1 MQNLELQIEGMTCIA
16 CSNAI
21 QRSLSKK
28 EFIKNVNVNLITKKA
43 LISYD
48 DNFGSQ
54 EIEEK
59 IIKQIEKM
67 GFNARRI
74 NPFLPPNLD
83 SNSPSLD
90 SNPSLNTPP
99 NLDSNPLF
107 KNNFILALV
116 FAIPLFLLSMWNM
129 LFPFFAFTKNA
140 FSAFL
145 EFALLIPIL
154 ISGKGIYKKGFKG
167 LVNFTPNMDSLVMMG
182 SLGAIIYSFYE
193 ILNSRFDLYFES
205 AGVII
210 SVILLG
216 KKIEERAFLSLKD
229 SLLDIASLVPKK
241 MIKLINR
248 VQIEVNIDEIKK
260 GDILVIPK
268 GAMSGVDGILLDN
281 ECLVDESIITGESK
295 HKRKAKNETILSGSI
310 NLGEQFSLEAI
321 SSKSTSMIGK
331 IIELMNDVKKTK
343 IERIA
348 NRVSFYFV
356 PFVIILAIF
365 SGGIWFYLENDLHL
379 SFIVIS
385 SILLISCPCA
395 LGLATP
401 LCILI
406 SNSKAAKKGI
416 YFKNALSIENASKI
430 NTVIFDKTGTL
441 TKGELEVLD
450 SFVIEKYKKEYVFS
464 LIKALEIKSEHLIA
478 KAILKYLKNYKLEN
492 FEISEISTKVGLGL
506 EGVIDNKKIKIGS
519 SRFIN
524 HSIQSPHLISYISI
538 DGEYV
543 GHFVIADALRENIP
557 LLIKNLESNN
567 INCVILSGDSN
578 IKSVESVAK
587 MCGIKEYYHSM
598 LPNEKLDFITNA
610 KKQNKF
616 IAFIGDGVNDA
627 LALKKADIGISLK
640 TANDIA
646 IKNADIII
654 LNDNLNSVYES
665 ILISKRAIRSIKENL
680 LFAFI
685 YNFFAIPLAAL
696 GILNPMISSVAMGL
710 SSLSVV
716 ANSLRLKISKD
727 IKEG

>member
-21 QRSLSKK
+21 QRKLSKK
-28 EFIKNVNVNLITKKA
+28 EFIKNVNINLITKKA

-48 DNFGSQ
+48 NNFLKK
-54 EIEEK
+54 EE
-59 IIKQIEKM
+59 IIKEIEKM
-67 GFNARRI
+67 GFEIRKI

-83 SNSPSLD
+83 SNVDGELDSPPHSKFESNLNPLNID
-90 SNPSLNTPP
+90 SNPPK
-99 NLDSNPLF
+99 F
-107 KNNFILALV
+107 QNNFIFALV

-129 LFPFFAFTKNA
+129 LFPFLSFEKTPFT
-140 FSAFL
+140 SFL
-145 EFALLIPIL
+145 EFTLLIPIL
-154 ISGKGIYKKGFKG
+154 ISGKDIYKRGFKG
-167 LVNFTPNMDSLVMMG
+167 LVNFIPNMDSLVMMG
-182 SLGAIIYSFYE
+182 SFGAIIYSFYE
-193 ILNSRFDLYFES
+193 ILNSRFNLYFES

-210 SVILLG
+210 AVILLG
-216 KKIEERAFLSLKD
+216 KKIEEKALLNLKD
-229 SLLDIASLVPKK
+229 SLLDIATLIPKR
-241 MIKLINR
+241 MIKLVNNM
-248 VQIEVNIDEIKK
+248 QIEVNIDEIKK
-260 GDILVIPK
+260 GDILIIPK
-268 GAMSGVDGILLDN
+268 GSMNGVDGILLDN

-295 HKRKAKNETILSGSI
+295 NKRKFKNENILSGSI
-310 NLGEQFSLEAI
+310 NLGEQFHLEATT
-321 SSKSTSMIGK
+321 SKSTSMIGK
-331 IIELMNDVKKTK
+331 IIELMNEVKKTK

-348 NRVSFYFV
+348 DKVSFYFV
-356 PFVIILAIF
+356 PFVIVLSLL

-450 SFVIEKYKKEYVFS
+450 SFILDRYEKEYVFS
-464 LIKALEIKSEHLIA
+464 LVKALEIKSEHLIA
-478 KAILKYLKNYKLEN
+478 KAILKYLKNYELEN
-492 FEISEISTKVGLGL
+492 FEVSEINTKVGLGL
-506 EGVIDNKKIKIGS
+506 EGVINNKKIKIGS
-519 SRFIN
+519 SRFIH

-557 LLIKNLESNN
+557 LLVKNLESNN

-578 IKSVESVAK
+578 IQSVESVAK
-587 MCGIKEYYHSM
+587 MCGIREYYHSM
-598 LPNEKLDFITNA
+598 LPNEKLDFIT
-610 KKQNKF
+610 KSQMENKF

-654 LNDNLNSVYES
+654 LNDNLNSIYES
-665 ILISKRAIRSIKENL
+665 ILISKRALKSIKENL

-696 GILNPMISSVAMGL
+696 GILNPMISSIAMGL

-716 ANSLRLKISKD
+716 ANSLRISK
-727 IKEG
+727 K